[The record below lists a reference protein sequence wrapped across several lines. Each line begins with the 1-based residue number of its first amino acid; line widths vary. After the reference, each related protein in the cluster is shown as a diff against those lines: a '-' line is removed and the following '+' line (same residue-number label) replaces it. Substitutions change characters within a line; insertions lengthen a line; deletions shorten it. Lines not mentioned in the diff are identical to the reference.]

1 MSIRNKVILPYLV
14 LTLLVAVTGAY
25 TVTRLVADSLVERLT
40 NQLLEA
46 GRVVNSNFVNLE
58 LSQVET
64 ARLFA
69 FTQGLPDALFDE
81 EREALE
87 NLVTP
92 LAGGSGIENVILVN
106 MQGEEIFHTQFG
118 PDGRTFV
125 DVTAPNMPVDLS
137 IIDMLIRNNDPLQ
150 LPQRE
155 LARDRDKR
163 VYFFTGIPV
172 SLNDE
177 MIGVVVVGT
186 SIETIMPPL
195 KTTSLADVILYGEDG
210 RAIASTLTATDK
222 KVFNQIISIEPEMY
236 QELIGSEDLVLGENI
251 SVDSREY
258 SIARGRLQVGNSSLG
273 VFAVVLPSNFII
285 QAGAVSRNLYVGI
298 FMAATVI
305 VILIGYVVARIIT
318 NPLQSLVNTSQA
330 ISQGDLSRRTGI
342 QNKDEIGVLAKSF
355 DHMTENLEQR
365 TLELERTNRVLEQMD
380 RAKGSFIHISA
391 HELRTPMTLIQGYS
405 QLLEQK
411 ANNDSSLEALSKG
424 IAEGTARMTGIIN
437 SMLDVS
443 RIDNQAL
450 KISLEGLKVR
460 PVIDKVIGD
469 FNEALQERKIT
480 LTTEGLDE
488 LPLVP
493 ADAEL
498 LYKVFYHVIMNAIKY
513 TPDNGSI
520 KVRGRVT
527 KENEVEISIQDT
539 GIGIDPEYHELVF
552 EKFYQTGEIM
562 LHSSSKTKFKG
573 GGPGLGLAIA
583 RGILIA
589 HHGRIWL
596 ESPGY
601 SEETFPGTTCYICL
615 PIDGNEHGE

>member
-1 MSIRNKVILPYLV
+1 
-14 LTLLVAVTGAY
+14 
-25 TVTRLVADSLVERLT
+25 
-40 NQLLEA
+40 
-46 GRVVNSNFVNLE
+46 
-58 LSQVET
+58 
-64 ARLFA
+64 
-69 FTQGLPDALFDE
+69 
-81 EREALE
+81 
-87 NLVTP
+87 
-92 LAGGSGIENVILVN
+92 
-106 MQGEEIFHTQFG
+106 
-118 PDGRTFV
+118 
-125 DVTAPNMPVDLS
+125 
-137 IIDMLIRNNDPLQ
+137 
-150 LPQRE
+150 
-155 LARDRDKR
+155 
-163 VYFFTGIPV
+163 
-172 SLNDE
+172 
-177 MIGVVVVGT
+177 VVVVGT
-186 SIETIMPPL
+186 SIETIVPPL

-210 RAIASTLTATDK
+210 RAIASTLAATDK
-222 KVFNQIISIEPEMY
+222 KVFNQIISIEPETY

-258 SIARGRLQVGNSSLG
+258 SIARGRLQVGSSSLG

-330 ISQGDLSRRTGI
+330 ISRGDLSRRTGI

-365 TLELERTNRVLEQMD
+365 THELERTNRVLEQMD

-411 ANNDSSLEALSKG
+411 ANSDSSLEALSKG

-450 KISLEGLKVR
+450 KISLEGLKLR
-460 PVIDKVIGD
+460 PVIDKVMGE

-480 LTTEGLDE
+480 LTTEGIDE
-488 LPLVP
+488 LPMIP

-539 GIGIDPEYHELVF
+539 GIGINPEYLELVF

-583 RGILIA
+583 RGILTA

-601 SEETFPGTTCYICL
+601 SEETFPGTTCYIRL